1 MTNSVMFWLGTL
13 FGGLVALCLSLIL
26 YIRQKWLGMIKEN
39 ESQGALEE
47 ECRWSGDII
56 GIRGNLH
63 VNMTASDWVITHVS
77 GIVSGLM
84 RDGYHVR
91 LIPKDAGGPEQA
103 AGISFDMQ
111 SVSNTA
117 LKDEHNG

>member
-1 MTNSVMFWLGTL
+1 MFWLGTL